1 MAASGWLRGWFGRG
15 HAPAEDERWVVV
27 DCETS
32 GLDPARDELLSI
44 GAVAVRRRGPQVAV
58 VPSDSF
64 EAVIRPQRPS
74 AADNILVHGI
84 GRAAQEAGLP
94 AGRAVADFVH
104 WAGAAPLI
112 AFHAPFDR
120 AFIQRACT
128 RDRIAP
134 PSGTWLDL
142 AGLAPALCPQQ
153 RADTLDAWLAAFGLN
168 PVARHSAPGDALA
181 TALLLIRLLAI
192 ARAQGASGLKALRH
206 LSRSARWIA

>member
-1 MAASGWLRGWFGRG
+1 MAAGRWLRNWFGRR
-15 HAPAEDERWVVV
+15 HPADGAQRWIVV

-32 GLDPARDELLSI
+32 GLDPAHDELLSI
-44 GAVAVRRRGPQVAV
+44 GAVAVQVRGLQAAI

-64 EAVIRPQRPS
+64 EAVIRPQRTS
-74 AADNILVHGI
+74 ATDNILVHGI

-94 AGRAVADFVH
+94 AERAMEDFVR

-112 AFHAPFDR
+112 AFRAPFDR
-120 AFIQRACT
+120 AFILRACT
-128 RDRIAP
+128 RDRVTP
-134 PSGTWLDL
+134 PPGTWLDL
-142 AGLAPALCPQQ
+142 AELAPALCPQQ
-153 RADTLDAWLAAFGLN
+153 RADTLDAWLAAFGLA

-192 ARAQGASGLKALRH
+192 AGAQGAHGVQALRH